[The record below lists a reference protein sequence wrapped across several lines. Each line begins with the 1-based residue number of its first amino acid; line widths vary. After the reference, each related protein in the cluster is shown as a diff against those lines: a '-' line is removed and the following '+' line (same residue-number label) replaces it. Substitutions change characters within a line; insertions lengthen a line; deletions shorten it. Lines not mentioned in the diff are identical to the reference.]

1 MQVHVVVHSV
11 CRPTTLALGGTLN
24 LVSAKLLGASLAGA
38 RSFPRVILQSI
49 SAATGTLLP
58 TRSVVAAIAVSICV
72 CFHISAPVFNSVFF
86 NYRKGRWHQSHEVV
100 GWPLVAA
107 TVGWLVEPAGLIR
120 VGRPC

>member
-1 MQVHVVVHSV
+1 MQANYFGIGWHVE
-11 CRPTTLALGGTLN
+11 LG
-24 LVSAKLLGASLAGA
+24 VSEITGLIFSGS

-49 SAATGTLLP
+49 SAAAGTLLP
-58 TRSVVAAIAVSICV
+58 IRTVVTAIAVSICV

-100 GWPLVAA
+100 GWPLV
-107 TVGWLVEPAGLIR
+107 GNGGMWLVEPAGFIR